1 MKFCRTPI
9 CTHQKHQY
17 LPKYANTE
25 SCKCNISLNRRGK
38 SNFWSYYQIDKS
50 WLIRNEWRR
59 YYHYFIDILTQIVYF
74 HHFDWT
80 PPKCDHIR
88 FRQVYL
94 IWILINFSWLF
105 NGFADFVS
113 SCIKSQILMSTEDI
127 KEDTEE
133 PSGNQGA
140 IMKPEEEVEYQK
152 EDAPRMEIP
161 QCDKIKIALQTRERF
176 MSSKRYQRSGFNH
189 LFWSERRMHKIYKQ
203 IASLRRSNLC
213 CTKFPCKIS

>member
-1 MKFCRTPI
+1 M
-9 CTHQKHQY
+9 
-17 LPKYANTE
+17 L
-25 SCKCNISLNRRGK
+25 SLL
-38 SNFWSYYQIDKS
+38 Y
-50 WLIRNEWRR
+50 R
-59 YYHYFIDILTQIVYF
+59 YINSDIL
-74 HHFDWT
+74 
-80 PPKCDHIR
+80 
-88 FRQVYL
+88 YL
-94 IWILINFSWLF
+94 NTTFMRVSHMFMSIYILIKFSCFF

-189 LFWSERRMHKIYKQ
+189 LFWSERRMYKIYKH
-203 IASLRRSNLC
+203 I
-213 CTKFPCKIS
+213 